1 MVSVPS
7 HFPPRWPAVPDTERR
22 VLLELL
28 VHGAQSRVRIAEAL
42 GLSRTSLTRTA
53 RGLVAAG
60 LITEGASLPL
70 GTRGRP
76 AEVLH
81 LREDAAHF
89 VGVKLTADR
98 MYLVVTDLAANIVA
112 ETSVALHSRQL
123 GDVVALVAQEILRV
137 GPHHGEIAA
146 TGIAVAGD
154 VTLTGEGAIL
164 RHSHFLGWDD
174 VALSRMVT
182 AATGLP
188 TTIVNDVHA
197 LAGAHHWFGGDTRHG
212 SLVVYGVGAGIGCGV
227 VIGEEL
233 HRGAHGRAG
242 RVGHSR
248 VGGKGRRCANG
259 HRDCVHS
266 FVTMPAIEHNA
277 GVEPGG
283 YDVAL
288 DRARAGDIRVIRA
301 FDAAARA
308 LGAAVAEAVNAFDP
322 DAIVVMGEGTDMLDI
337 SPGHVREALAE
348 YLEQGDPD
356 SIRIERP
363 PFHFDLYARGA
374 AVAAMRELLA

>member
-1 MVSVPS
+1 
-7 HFPPRWPAVPDTERR
+7 
-22 VLLELL
+22 

-53 RGLVAAG
+53 RGLMEAG
-60 LITEGASLPL
+60 LISEGASLPR

-98 MYLVVTDLAANIVA
+98 MYLVLTDLAANIVA
-112 ETSVALHSRQL
+112 ETSVGLHSRQVD
-123 GDVVALVAQEILRV
+123 DVVGLIAQEILRAE
-137 GPHHGEIAA
+137 PREGEIAA
-146 TGIAVAGD
+146 VGIAVAGD

-174 VALSRMVT
+174 VALSSLVT
-182 AATGLP
+182 AATRLP

-197 LAGAHHWFGGDTRHG
+197 LAGAQHWFGGDDRHG
-212 SLVVYGVGAGIGCGV
+212 SLVVYGLGAGIGCGV
-227 VIGEEL
+227 VIGAEL

-242 RVGHSR
+242 RVGHAR
-248 VGGKGRRCANG
+248 IGGKGRRCANG

-277 GVEPGG
+277 GVAPGEYG
-283 YDVAL
+283 IAL
-288 DRARAGDIRVIRA
+288 ARARAGEPRAITA

-322 DAIVVMGEGTDMLDI
+322 DAIVVMGEGTDMLDV
-337 SPGHVREALAE
+337 SPGHVRAAVAE
-348 YLEQGDPD
+348 FLEQGDPA